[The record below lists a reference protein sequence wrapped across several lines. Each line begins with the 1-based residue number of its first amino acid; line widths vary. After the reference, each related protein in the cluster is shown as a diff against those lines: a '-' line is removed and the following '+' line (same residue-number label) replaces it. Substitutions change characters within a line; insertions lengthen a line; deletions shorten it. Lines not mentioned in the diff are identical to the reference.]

1 MLENLRF
8 YSIYL
13 ALLAG
18 IVGLFFLYKLPG
30 NKAKSL
36 LGMIFF
42 SVLTEFV
49 GSNLTRWT
57 GLINYC
63 VFNIYILVSFTYYL
77 ILLKYLLVHRNHKR
91 FADIL
96 LIIFVLFYICDFIFI
111 QKTIFEAF
119 TFSFAFGVIF
129 VLILSCLYL
138 VEIFNSKKIL
148 NFGKSI
154 FFWFILGVLL
164 FHVPFLPFMLAI
176 KWFLIESN
184 ETIYSLML
192 FILNLLMYGCFIIGF
207 IWSEKK
213 YNY

>member
-30 NKAKSL
+30 HKAKSL

-63 VFNIYILVSFTYYL
+63 VFNIYILVSFAYYL

-192 FILNLLMYGCFIIGF
+192 FILNLLMYGCFIFGF

>member
-192 FILNLLMYGCFIIGF
+192 FILNLLMYGCFIFGF

>member
-49 GSNLTRWT
+49 GSNLTKWT

-96 LIIFVLFYICDFIFI
+96 LIIFVLFYLCDFIFI

>member
-184 ETIYSLML
+184 EIIYSLML

>member
-1 MLENLRF
+1 MLEDLRF
-8 YSIYL
+8 YCIYL

-18 IVGLFFLYKLPG
+18 IVGLLFYNKLPG

-57 GLINYC
+57 GWINYG
-63 VFNIYILVSFTYYL
+63 VYNFYMLVSLSYYL
-77 ILLKYLLVHRNHKR
+77 LLLKYLLVQRSHRR
-91 FADIL
+91 LVDVFLAVFI
-96 LIIFVLFYICDFIFI
+96 LFYFANFIFI
-111 QKTIFEAF
+111 QKNISETF
-119 TFSFAFGVIF
+119 TYSFTLGVLF
-129 VLILSCLYL
+129 VLLMSCLYL

-148 NFGKSI
+148 NFSKSV

-164 FHVPFLPFMLAI
+164 LHVPYLPFMLAI

-184 ETIYSLML
+184 ESVYSLVL
-192 FILNLLMYGCFIIGF
+192 FILNVLMYGCFIIGF

>member
-57 GLINYC
+57 GMINYC
-63 VFNIYILVSFTYYL
+63 VYNFYILASFSYYL
-77 ILLKYLLVHRNHKR
+77 ILLKYLLIQRSYR
-91 FADIL
+91 RTADIF
-96 LIIFVLFYICDFIFI
+96 LIVFILFYLSNLIFI
-111 QKTIFEAF
+111 QKSISETF
-119 TFSFAFGVIF
+119 TDSFALGVLF

-148 NFGKSI
+148 NFRKSI

-192 FILNLLMYGCFIIGF
+192 FILNVLMYGCFIIGF

>member
-77 ILLKYLLVHRNHKR
+77 ILLKYLLLHRNHKR

>member
-18 IVGLFFLYKLPG
+18 IVGLFFLYKLPD

>member
-91 FADIL
+91 FADIF

-192 FILNLLMYGCFIIGF
+192 FILNLLMYGCFIFGF